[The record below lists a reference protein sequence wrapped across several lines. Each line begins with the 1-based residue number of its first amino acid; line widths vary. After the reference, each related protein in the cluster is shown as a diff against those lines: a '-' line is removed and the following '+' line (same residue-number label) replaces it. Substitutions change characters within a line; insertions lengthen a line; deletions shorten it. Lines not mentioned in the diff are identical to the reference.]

1 MNQNTIEIFSTHIHF
16 AWIFCYICSL
26 NHPFMQVKTKG
37 IILHS
42 TKYSDSASI
51 ITAYTEQFGR
61 ASYMVHGVNRKKSVC
76 RPAMLQPLSLVEMD
90 VFHAAGKELHR
101 IKDMQMAFT
110 FTGIPYN
117 PIKNSL
123 ALFLSEMLFR
133 TLRQTEPD
141 ENLFL
146 FLENSIQ
153 QLDGCETGIANFHLV
168 FLLKLT
174 RYLGF
179 EPNTDEGT
187 FRYFDLMN
195 GVFQNDKPLHVHYLL
210 AEDSVDFAAFLHA
223 DYNNMHQLVL
233 SRQKRVKLLES
244 MVEYYRLHIPD
255 FHGVHSLAILQHL
268 FD

>member
-1 MNQNTIEIFSTHIHF
+1 
-16 AWIFCYICSL
+16 
-26 NHPFMQVKTKG
+26 MQVKTRG

-42 TKYSDSASI
+42 IKYSDSASI
-51 ITAYTEQFGR
+51 ITVYTEQFGR
-61 ASYMVHGVNRKKSVC
+61 ASYMVHGINKKKSVC

-90 VFHAAGKELHR
+90 VFHTPGKELHR
-101 IKDMQMAFT
+101 IKDLQMAYT
-110 FTGIPYN
+110 FTRVPYN

-141 ENLFL
+141 ENLF
-146 FLENSIQ
+146 FYLENSIQ
-153 QLDGCETGIANFHLV
+153 QLDGCEAGLANFHLV

-179 EPNTDEGT
+179 EPNSDEET

-195 GVFQNDKPLHVHYLL
+195 GIFQNNKPLHVHYLT
-210 AEDSVDFAAFLHA
+210 EEESVDFAALLHA
-223 DYNNMHQLVL
+223 DYNNMHQLVF
-233 SRQKRVKLLES
+233 SRQKRIKLLES
-244 MVEYYRLHIPD
+244 IVDYYRLHIPD
-255 FHGVHSLAILQHL
+255 FHGVHSLEVLQHL